1 MMFGMLTFSHRRKS
15 LPRVEDPADKVVNR
29 FGLGESL
36 MTTFMCD
43 NPDASTKKTGEERVE
58 CPDGEFG
65 ECVEVW
71 ARKGDVFWSD
81 QCVKIFGYLP
91 GNTDGG
97 QVTNTTPACQM
108 LNCGG
113 RQQKTYMYKLDLRA
127 ERWKQCALQYESATA
142 NSRYRR

>member
-1 MMFGMLTFSHRRKS
+1 MMLRILTFSHRRKS
-15 LPRVEDPADKVVNR
+15 LPRVEDPADKVVDR

-36 MTTFMCD
+36 MTTLMCD
-43 NPDASTKKTGEERVE
+43 NPDASPKETSEERVE
-58 CPDGEFG
+58 CPDGELG
-65 ECVEVW
+65 ESVKVRI
-71 ARKGDVFWSD
+71 RKGDVLWSD
-81 QCVKIFGYLP
+81 QRVEIFGYLP

-127 ERWKQCALQYESATA
+127 ERWKQCALQYESAIA

>member
-1 MMFGMLTFSHRRKS
+1 
-15 LPRVEDPADKVVNR
+15 
-29 FGLGESL
+29 

-43 NPDASTKKTGEERVE
+43 NPDSSPKKTGEERVE
-58 CPDGEFG
+58 CPDGELD
-65 ECVEVW
+65 ECVKVW

-81 QCVKIFGYLP
+81 QRVEIFGYLP

-127 ERWKQCALQYESATA
+127 ERWKQCALQCQLVTA
-142 NSRYRR
+142 NNNNRYKR